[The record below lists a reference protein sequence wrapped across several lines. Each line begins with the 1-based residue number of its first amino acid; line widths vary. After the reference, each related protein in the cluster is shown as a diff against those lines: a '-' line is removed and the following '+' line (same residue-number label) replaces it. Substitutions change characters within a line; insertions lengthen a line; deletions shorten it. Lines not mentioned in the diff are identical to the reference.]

1 MQQDQQEQKKRGW
14 HGDPEGHR
22 NAGRRGGQARK
33 KQIASDPSL
42 SYSVLGKKGGDARKT
57 QIANDPS
64 MSYKK
69 LGKLGGKA
77 KSKMPKQSEES

>member
-1 MQQDQQEQKKRGW
+1 MQDDEQKPKKRGW

-33 KQIASDPSL
+33 KQIAGDPSL
-42 SYSVLGKKGGDARKT
+42 SYSALGKRGGDARKK
-57 QIANDPS
+57 QIDSDPS

-77 KSKMPKQSEES
+77 RNKGTE